1 MGVWLFFRI
10 RNDAKPARCCMSL
23 GKPVH
28 KSEVSHLVKS
38 PGSWTSLSVAV
49 CLFLFPAGI
58 GFMVVFFFFFFL
70 DAPALAQVWWE
81 GEKAVLCFAWHR
93 LFWSI
98 NNCLLPQT
106 SLARVPRW
114 EGWQSHGAW
123 GEVLCEAFL
132 VETERNRHKNV
143 WLWKRFW
150 LRCMLALKWKPAWAP
165 SSGPGWKLS
174 C

>member
-1 MGVWLFFRI
+1 MI
-10 RNDAKPARCCMSL
+10 KSQPDAACFLKDTNVL
-23 GKPVH
+23 

-38 PGSWTSLSVAV
+38 PGSWASPSVAV
-49 CLFLFPAGI
+49 CLFVLPAGI
-58 GFMVVFFFFFFL
+58 FFL
-70 DAPALAQVWWE
+70 LLFLLLAAPALAQVWWE
-81 GEKAVLCFAWHR
+81 GEKTALCFAWHR

-98 NNCLLPQT
+98 NNCCLLPQT
-106 SLARVPRW
+106 SLAHAPQW

-143 WLWKRFW
+143 WLWKWFW
-150 LRCMLALKWKPAWAP
+150 LCCMLALKWKPAWGP